1 MSEIEIYV
9 VKKATTVVLEN
20 IAFFLSS
27 VITDINRSFY
37 VLDKIACRALRLA
50 AKFGNFSDMLFGA
63 MYFYSTF
70 RYQKALSILDIVRGV
85 LTEED
90 TMNTGIERYIETLA
104 GNKSVFVVKL
114 DNELYYI
121 DELVIEQEL
130 EEYPWGFLFIPSYVL
145 LLMLE
150 YLCQRHLDTKKAT
163 AALNK
168 LFVVVHCDQGKYIFK
183 DLQDISWQIL
193 GICQEL
199 SDELLGALKAYRKSL
214 DCDKQTRVFNK
225 LESASKVRIQRVENL
240 LYRNTATNS

>member
-1 MSEIEIYV
+1 M
-9 VKKATTVVLEN
+9 
-20 IAFFLSS
+20 
-27 VITDINRSFY
+27 
-37 VLDKIACRALRLA
+37 
-50 AKFGNFSDMLFGA
+50 
-63 MYFYSTF
+63 
-70 RYQKALSILDIVRGV
+70 RGV

-114 DNELYYI
+114 DNKLSYI
-121 DELVIEQEL
+121 DELDIEQEL
-130 EEYPWGFLFIPSYVL
+130 SEEYPWGSIVIPSYVL

-199 SDELLGALKAYRKSL
+199 SGELLGALKAYRKSL
-214 DCDKQTRVFNK
+214 DCEKQTRVFNQ
-225 LESASKVRIQRVENL
+225 LDSASKVRIQKVENI
-240 LYRNTATNS
+240 LYRNTSTNS

>member
-1 MSEIEIYV
+1 M
-9 VKKATTVVLEN
+9 
-20 IAFFLSS
+20 
-27 VITDINRSFY
+27 
-37 VLDKIACRALRLA
+37 
-50 AKFGNFSDMLFGA
+50 
-63 MYFYSTF
+63 
-70 RYQKALSILDIVRGV
+70 
-85 LTEED
+85 
-90 TMNTGIERYIETLA
+90 
-104 GNKSVFVVKL
+104 FVVKL

-214 DCDKQTRVFNK
+214 DCDKQTRVFNSVK
-225 LESASKVRIQRVENL
+225 GK
-240 LYRNTATNS
+240 NSEGRKPTLQKHCHKFLNEDWRFYWNNV